1 MPKVVS
7 LDSALKLWGLGL
19 VAVVLMYFGGRF
31 SDSLAASQT
40 ISLSLRWLAVAVAVL
55 CMIPWLGFIAWSIS
69 LTDEYFRHVTM
80 VGTAAAFIVNALV
93 HVAFNAMQSAGL
105 VSWSSHLLELP
116 VGMIVWVAC
125 VAMAA
130 MYHRIRA

>member
-1 MPKVVS
+1 
-7 LDSALKLWGLGL
+7 
-19 VAVVLMYFGGRF
+19 
-31 SDSLAASQT
+31 
-40 ISLSLRWLAVAVAVL
+40 
-55 CMIPWLGFIAWSIS
+55 MIPWLGFIAWSIS

-105 VSWSSHLLELP
+105 VSWGLHLLELP